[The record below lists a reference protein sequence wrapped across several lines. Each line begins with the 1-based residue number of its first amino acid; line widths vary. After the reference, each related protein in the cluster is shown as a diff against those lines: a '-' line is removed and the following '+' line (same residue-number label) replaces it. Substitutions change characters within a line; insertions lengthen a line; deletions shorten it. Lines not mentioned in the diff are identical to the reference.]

1 MSPSTVNQMQKNS
14 PLEVLSDF
22 PVPLLF
28 LDHERFPISVH
39 LSTPRCWYHLCECL
53 RLGLATDQGCL
64 DAPTAWNQC
73 LPPGAM
79 VGVERFFFFV
89 FFEEIQVIWLVNL
102 QWNMLV
108 PRCIEPCR
116 VVWTCQVNLDTHLLD
131 PSTTNTVHSWAS
143 ARCQCWGWQFCC
155 LRKTQPDL
163 GNFHW
168 QGRGGHLGPSVW
180 QVRLLGVGQSEAMD
194 CHFGTGR
201 NSTRSSY
208 PWLKGAVFLV
218 PWKTTSC
225 PK

>member
-1 MSPSTVNQMQKNS
+1 MKGSPS
-14 PLEVLSDF
+14 LSICR
-22 PVPLLF
+22 
-28 LDHERFPISVH
+28 H
-39 LSTPRCWYHLCECL
+39 
-53 RLGLATDQGCL
+53 
-64 DAPTAWNQC
+64 
-73 LPPGAM
+73 PGAGIIYVSASDLGWQPIKDAWM
-79 VGVERFFFFV
+79 LRRPEINASRQAQWWVLKGFFFFFR
-89 FFEEIQVIWLVNL
+89 FFKEMQVIWLVDL

-194 CHFGTGR
+194 CQFGTGR